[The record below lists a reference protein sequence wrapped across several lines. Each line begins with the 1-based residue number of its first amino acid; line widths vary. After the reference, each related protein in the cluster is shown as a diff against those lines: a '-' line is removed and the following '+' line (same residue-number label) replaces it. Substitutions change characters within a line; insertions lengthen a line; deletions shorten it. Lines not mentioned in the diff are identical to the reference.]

1 MRSASFSSNGF
12 VRHVYKWLHSAAHSM
27 KMFLNSFVSR
37 LQNWGADGPATINRH
52 LLLHEEPVISVRQ
65 HPASL
70 IGPSALALVGLL
82 AAIVLTIFLYDSGA
96 LVLAVWVAW
105 LLLFLRLVLK
115 TINWIGNYFV
125 VTSDRM
131 LFVTGMLVR
140 EVSMIPIWT
149 ATDLTF
155 SRSLGGR
162 LFGYGEFII
171 EYGGQDRMMLN
182 GINFIP
188 NPEQHYLR
196 ICQMLFQPNEVE
208 TISCPIC
215 NGEGRIFR
223 HAYDKVEMPD
233 HAGDH
238 PAGNLGQDKEDL
250 LARGYEEAS
259 CPKCG
264 GEGTV
269 SASSGS

>member
-1 MRSASFSSNGF
+1 
-12 VRHVYKWLHSAAHSM
+12 
-27 KMFLNSFVSR
+27 
-37 LQNWGADGPATINRH
+37 
-52 LLLHEEPVISVRQ
+52 VISVRQ

-155 SRSLGGR
+155 SRSFGGR

-196 ICQMLFQPNEVE
+196 ICQMLFQPNKVE

-238 PAGNLGQDKEDL
+238 PAGNLGQNKEDL